1 MLNRVQRCLPGCSL
15 AQKGGLSSLVTYKAV
30 RLQPLLITASLGQL
44 QMTALREAGVL
55 GELVDVG
62 HVPSDGEDHLFQL
75 DRIT

>member
-1 MLNRVQRCLPGCSL
+1 
-15 AQKGGLSSLVTYKAV
+15 
-30 RLQPLLITASLGQL
+30 
-44 QMTALREAGVL
+44 MTALREAGVL